1 MKNFPQK
8 IVFHQK
14 VRLEIKEESLGT
26 VFETMTKRED
36 MDNLLSKQTISD
48 LKHTERHSESDGSH
62 VVMHF
67 SVSSTQIS

>member
-1 MKNFPQK
+1 MT
-8 IVFHQK
+8 ISG
-14 VRLEIKEESLGT
+14 SLPVNAPCNLRRIPGG
-26 VFETMTKRED
+26 FQTMITRED